1 MKKGNVISF
10 IAGFLTWPAL
20 VLVITLVGVVV
31 RKINSSPSVVA
42 VPISAEYGS
51 GKNYDWYSSLGI
63 IKTCTADK
71 NSTVQVDIALAY
83 KEGDKKTATE
93 IAQRTVE
100 MKDYLRRYFFAK
112 SAEELKT
119 QNEEKFRTEIKDDIN
134 DKILSSSKI
143 LDIKF
148 IQFDVRENSEIQN
161 SKNSETATTAISENK
176 NSSTSES
183 IANSSFPEE
192 KIDNIFD
199 VAKTSSKNQMV
210 AYLEKAGFESYYKR
224 GDGELFYQPKE
235 GRNITFYGMKMNAII
250 LQYIYN
256 DTDFTLMT
264 VSVKKEDW
272 IKLQALVEDAEKR
285 IINRYGFAYSEK
297 SDTYKNGKYGFSVS
311 ENLNDITFVFSNW

>member
-1 MKKGNVISF
+1 MKKGNVISL

-31 RKINSSPSVVA
+31 RKINSSPSVAA

-71 NSTVQVDIALAY
+71 NSTVQVEIALAY
-83 KEGDKKTATE
+83 KEGDNKTATE
-93 IAQRTVE
+93 ITQRTIE
-100 MKDYLRRYFFAK
+100 MRDYLRRYFSAK

-148 IQFDVRENSEIQN
+148 IKFDVRENSEIQN
-161 SKNSETATTAISENK
+161 SKNSETAISENK
-176 NSSTSES
+176 NSSASES

-272 IKLQALVEDAEKR
+272 IKLKALVEDAEKR
-285 IINRYGFAYSEK
+285 IINRSGFAYSEK

>member
-1 MKKGNVISF
+1 M
-10 IAGFLTWPAL
+10 
-20 VLVITLVGVVV
+20 VV
-31 RKINSSPSVVA
+31 RKINSSPSVAA

-71 NSTVQVDIALAY
+71 NSTLLVDVALAY
-83 KEGDKKTATE
+83 KEGDNRTATE
-93 IAQRTVE
+93 IAQRTIE
-100 MKDYLRRYFFAK
+100 MRDYLRRYFSAK

-119 QNEEKFRTEIKDDIN
+119 QNEEKFRAEIKDDIN

-148 IQFDVRENSEIQN
+148 IQFGVMENSEIQN
-161 SKNSETATTAISENK
+161 SKNSETAISKNK
-176 NSSTSES
+176 NSSASES

-199 VAKTSSKNQMV
+199 VAKTSSKNQVV
-210 AYLEKAGFESYYKR
+210 AYLEKAGFEPYYKR

-256 DTDFTLMT
+256 YKDFTLMT

-272 IKLQALVEDAEKR
+272 IKLKALVGDAEKR
-285 IINRYGFAYSEK
+285 IINKFGFVYSEK
-297 SDTYKNGKYGFSVS
+297 SDTYKNGKYGFSVR
-311 ENLNDITFVFSNW
+311 ENLNDISFVFSNW